1 MIPPARLDYERQVR
15 GLRAVAD
22 AMRAEGADVERVAR
36 RLVDLRNAL
45 KARFRAQDDPAI
57 VAIMEMRNRAK
68 YGHPLGPG
76 ADALLAKYGSWEGVI
91 EAACRPAAISGS

>member
-1 MIPPARLDYERQVR
+1 MR

-22 AMRAEGADVERVAR
+22 AMLSEGIEPEMVAR

-57 VAIMEMRNRAK
+57 VAVMEQRNRLK
-68 YGHPLGPG
+68 YGHPLGPD
-76 ADALLAKYGSWEGVI
+76 ADALFERYGLWEAVLA
-91 EAACRPAAISGS
+91 AACRPASLSGGG